1 MTILRLICYARIFCD
16 YSAKSLYISN
26 FWSLCRPS
34 ALRVL
39 ASCLLL
45 KDPTHASFFKQG
57 VAQSMGAIG
66 SRAGVGWPKKR
77 AQNKPA
83 MRGIFSGSS
92 RVTALFGFACPIFF
106 RFSSNSSTAS
116 VLQHRSISTAALLQ
130 LCSSTPQQLHR
141 SSTEAPQQLYSS
153 PRALLYNTAAAGPQQ
168 VYSGSTAT
176 LQ

>member
-1 MTILRLICYARIFCD
+1 MVPAHHN
-16 YSAKSLYISN
+16 ALYKH
-26 FWSLCRPS
+26 RK
-34 ALRVL
+34 A
-39 ASCLLL
+39 
-45 KDPTHASFFKQG
+45 D
-57 VAQSMGAIG
+57 G
-66 SRAGVGWPKKR
+66 SGAGVGWPKKR

-92 RVTALFGFACPIFF
+92 RVTALFGFACPKVF

-153 PRALLYNTAAAGPQQ
+153 PRALLYNTAAAAPQQ

-176 LQ
+176 LQQLQSSTKAASPRRDQEQGRTQKIRKMRTKHAPK